1 MTKKQFEAIAKILGK
16 SLAEKY
22 HAPIGEYEAVE
33 SIALNLAKYFI
44 EQNPRFDENRFLEA
58 VYSATPE
65 MAMYAK
71 VKSPF

>member
-33 SIALNLAKYFI
+33 AIALNLAKYFI

>member
-33 SIALNLAKYFI
+33 AIALNLAKYFI
-44 EQNPRFDENRFLEA
+44 EQNPRFDESRFLEA